1 MQNGIRVNCIA
12 PGGSDPD
19 QGGLTTD
26 PAKKA
31 FVDTYIANT
40 PLKRWANEE
49 GQRDIELKLNDVIML
64 DEVLDRYAKG
74 IVFSIR
80 VEDIDENFCQAM
92 ETMVNKHK
100 GNTSIALVVED
111 VVNDLSLRMMSEK
124 KVNIKVMLQ
133 ELKKIDKIRKIEIEK

>member
-1 MQNGIRVNCIA
+1 
-12 PGGSDPD
+12 
-19 QGGLTTD
+19 
-26 PAKKA
+26 
-31 FVDTYIANT
+31 
-40 PLKRWANEE
+40 
-49 GQRDIELKLNDVIML
+49 ML

-80 VEDIDENFCQAM
+80 VEDIDENFCQTM

>member
-1 MQNGIRVNCIA
+1 
-12 PGGSDPD
+12 
-19 QGGLTTD
+19 
-26 PAKKA
+26 
-31 FVDTYIANT
+31 
-40 PLKRWANEE
+40 
-49 GQRDIELKLNDVIML
+49 
-64 DEVLDRYAKG
+64 
-74 IVFSIR
+74 VFSIR
-80 VEDIDENFCQAM
+80 VEDIDENFCQTM